1 MRLRRDDATNQMILV
16 ASPSKPFTYTAKA
29 TARRQAI
36 IADYN
41 YEINALYKA
50 VTETTQIDVIVPE
63 DWDLLQTVQFV
74 RDVVKKVLMKG
85 VDDEDDIFQHGCD
98 RCVFISNLRHIS
110 HSSNFSAFKRHGSE
124 TPSCGPC
131 EHPTSR

>member
-1 MRLRRDDATNQMILV
+1 MILV

-41 YEINALYKA
+41 HEIDALYKA
-50 VTETTQIDVIVPE
+50 VTETTKIDVILPE
-63 DWDLLQTVQFV
+63 DWELFQTVQFV

-98 RCVFISNLRHIS
+98 RCLYFNFAIARHIS
-110 HSSNFSAFKRHGSE
+110 HSSNFQ
-124 TPSCGPC
+124 PSSDMDQKLHLAGLAGI
-131 EHPTSR
+131 RRRGFR